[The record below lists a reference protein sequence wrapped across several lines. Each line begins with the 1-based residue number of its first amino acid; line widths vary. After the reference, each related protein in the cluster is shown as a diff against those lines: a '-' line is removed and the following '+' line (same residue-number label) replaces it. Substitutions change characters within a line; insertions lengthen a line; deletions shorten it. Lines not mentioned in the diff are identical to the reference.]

1 MDILSGINIFEAAEI
16 PQVVLRSLFVS
27 TGANMTIIHEIFGK
41 VKVKWEALTRT
52 VFDYWYAMALV
63 NLDEYRTTVL
73 ETGLKPAVPNC
84 SQA

>member
-1 MDILSGINIFEAAEI
+1 
-16 PQVVLRSLFVS
+16 
-27 TGANMTIIHEIFGK
+27 MTIIHEIFGK